1 MKLIKAIRGMNDLL
15 PEDAA
20 IWQFLEQS
28 IRQLVASYGYKEIR
42 TPSLEKTA
50 LFQRGIGEATDIVEK
65 EMYTFK
71 DRGNESLTLRPEG
84 TAGVVRAGIEHG
96 LLYNQQQ
103 RLWYLVD
110 LYRYE
115 RPQKGRY
122 RQFHQFGVEV
132 FGLQGPDVDAEII
145 LLTARLWRLLG
156 LEQQLTLHLNSLGS
170 NQARLAYRQILVDYF
185 QEHFDELDEDS
196 QRRLKTNPLRILDSK
211 NPDMQSL
218 IESAPKLFQHL
229 DEESRQHFETLC
241 RKLEDAGI
249 SYEINHRLVRGL
261 DYYNRTVFEW
271 MTDTLGA
278 QGTVCGG
285 GRYDGLVAEL
295 GGQNTPGIG
304 FGMGIERVVLM
315 LKNNHIE
322 QQLGDAIDVYLI
334 NIGESASNQALSVAE
349 ALRNELPQL
358 KLLTHCGGGNFKKQI
373 KRADKSGA
381 RWALILAEEELAE
394 GNISIKTLRAIST
407 IETDEVNHQKA
418 QQVDEQQITIPL
430 VDLAGWLK
438 QKI

>member
-132 FGLQGPDVDAEII
+132 FGLQGPDIDAEII

>member
-71 DRGNESLTLRPEG
+71 DRGDESLTLRPEG

-132 FGLQGPDVDAEII
+132 FGLQGPDIDAEII
-145 LLTARLWRLLG
+145 LLTARLWQLLG

-241 RKLEDAGI
+241 RKLEDTGI

-322 QQLGDAIDVYLI
+322 QQLGDAIDAYLI

-394 GNISIKTLRAIST
+394 GNISIKTLRAPLT